1 VLRLSGRTLRRRRIC
16 IFTVIARAFVARDVA
31 VPTRAPAMT
40 YAGALGATVRG
51 AFGMAKSTDRRFG
64 NDLEV

>member
-16 IFTVIARAFVARDVA
+16 IFTVIARAFVAQEVA

-40 YAGALGATVRG
+40 YAGALAATVHG
-51 AFGMAKSTDRRFG
+51 TFGMAKSTDRRLG
-64 NDLEV
+64 K